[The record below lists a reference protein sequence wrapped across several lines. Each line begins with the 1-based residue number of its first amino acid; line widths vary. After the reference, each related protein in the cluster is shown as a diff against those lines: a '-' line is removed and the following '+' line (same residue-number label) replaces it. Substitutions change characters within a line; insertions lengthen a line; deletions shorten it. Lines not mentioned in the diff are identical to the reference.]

1 MPERRKPREW
11 GCQGLLQLSHL
22 WLRCARSGRRA
33 ALGASAGAPQ
43 ILNLVTRF
51 KVGNGLTLTT
61 QTRGEYRNALR
72 VAE

>member
-22 WLRCARSGRRA
+22 WLRCARRGRRA

-43 ILNLVTRF
+43 ILNFTLKFR
-51 KVGNGLTLTT
+51 KGKGLK
-61 QTRGEYRNALR
+61 
-72 VAE
+72 